1 MPVSVAL
8 LTPFGSPSLRGN
20 AVTVERIARGLGER
34 GVALRVWDVSA
45 TPESRAA
52 DDIDAERPAL
62 IHAFHAWRVGPLA
75 LRVARRLEVPLIVTL
90 TGTDA
95 NHDLFDPERAAVVR
109 RVLDGAAAVVVFH
122 ASVGDRVVAALP
134 DVAARL
140 VVIPQAATL
149 QTEPY
154 DLAARW
160 DLPVDRGLFLFAGG
174 IRPVKRP
181 RFPLAPFARLVE
193 RHPRARLAYAGPVLD
208 RTEGD
213 LLVRE
218 LQGIAW
224 ARYLGPVPHDQM
236 ASLLRA
242 ADVVVNCSESEGGMA
257 NAILEALAVG
267 RPVLASDIPGNRS
280 LVEHDV
286 TGLLFS
292 DAGNFLAGAERLT
305 SDAALRDRLGR
316 TGRQRVERE
325 YPPKREIDA
334 YLALYRRFVA
344 VPAGR
349 AC

>member
-1 MPVSVAL
+1 MPPPVAL
-8 LTPFGSPSLRGN
+8 LTPFAFPSLRGN
-20 AVTVERIARGLGER
+20 AVTVERIARGLADR
-34 GVALRVWDVSA
+34 GVALRVWDISA
-45 TPESRAA
+45 TAEARVAEE
-52 DDIDAERPAL
+52 IDAARPAL

-95 NHDLFDPERAAVVR
+95 NHDLFDPDRAAVVR
-109 RVLDGAAAVVVFH
+109 RVLEGAAAVVVFH
-122 ASVGDRVVAALP
+122 ASVGARVAAALP

-140 VVIPQAATL
+140 VVIAQAATL
-149 QTEPY
+149 REEPY

-160 DLPVDRGLFLFAGG
+160 NLPGDRVLFLFAGG

-181 RFPLAPFARLVE
+181 RFPLTPFARLVE
-193 RHPRARLAYAGPVLD
+193 RHPHARLAYAGPVLD
-208 RTEGD
+208 RAEGE
-213 LLVRE
+213 LLLRE
-218 LQGIAW
+218 LDELPW
-224 ARYLGPVPHDQM
+224 ARYLGAVPHEQM

-257 NAILEALAVG
+257 NAILEAFAVG
-267 RPVLASDIPGNRS
+267 RAVLAADIPGNRS

-292 DAGNFLAGAERLT
+292 DAGTFLASAERLAT
-305 SDAALRDRLGR
+305 DPALRGRLGR
-316 TGRQRVERE
+316 AGRQRVERE
-325 YPPKREIDA
+325 YPPEREIDA
-334 YLALYRRFVA
+334 YLTLYRRFVA